1 MANSSLQGSREP
13 LFCVWQEPRGL
24 STGITGDLALKYLH
38 LPSKLQ
44 AFPRPPPPPA
54 GQEGKHPAQR
64 AEIVTRS
71 PMCRRAAWPD
81 RSSGRADNLKDIN
94 GGEKARC

>member
-13 LFCVWQEPRGL
+13 LFCGWQEPRGL

-44 AFPRPPPPPA
+44 AFPHPPPSWA
-54 GQEGKHPAQR
+54 GREAPCP
-64 AEIVTRS
+64 T
-71 PMCRRAAWPD
+71 CRD
-81 RSSGRADNLKDIN
+81 SY
-94 GGEKARC
+94 